1 MASSLL
7 DFESRG
13 FGELYYGLLNAFGAH
28 LVLGMKLGKSISSIN
43 CAIKF
48 QFVFFIGVCK
58 LVKGSTNHAIFGKCE
73 TKICLTE
80 DVSDYQVNGTVVQ

>member
-1 MASSLL
+1 MASYLF

-13 FGELYYGLLNAFGAH
+13 FGELYYGLLNA
-28 LVLGMKLGKSISSIN
+28 LGKSISSIN

-48 QFVFFIGVCK
+48 RFVFFIGVCK
-58 LVKGSTNHAIFGKCE
+58 LVKGSTNHAIFGKYK